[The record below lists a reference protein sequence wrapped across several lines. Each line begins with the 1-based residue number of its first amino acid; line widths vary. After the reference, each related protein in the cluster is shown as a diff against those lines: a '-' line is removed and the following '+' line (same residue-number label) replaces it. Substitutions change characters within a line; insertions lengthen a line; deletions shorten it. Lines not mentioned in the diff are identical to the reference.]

1 MEFWQLGNTTVR
13 SGMRLKD
20 GVAAFVEAGMTDGGI
35 RGEEG
40 DIRCRNALGRAG
52 IVKLGT
58 DKTNS
63 VGRKWR
69 AAMGKLGFLYP
80 EVKNKWGFQQ
90 SELGI
95 MDGVTPSGYAL
106 VKADTVPAIQ
116 DCFLRAMSVPTL
128 ETERGTLFAPLI
140 WVLNILLELEKKSGK
155 PCISFF
161 EMAAVVQ
168 VTNPDDGIDEV
179 VSRILELRILRAN
192 AASKRRFDKQY
203 FEKESGDMGC
213 NPHTFKDYADMNIR
227 YLKASGLVQA
237 YGKGIALVPEKHELA
252 ESLTQVD
259 SSQMTRLELYRELC
273 NGAHLPTDNA
283 EIALKVLKNQLS
295 QAKQM
300 GLLVDVDWASLNT
313 AREINAARYR
323 IEEQISG
330 KKEEIFAHEQA
341 SQWEE
346 IAKYMGM
353 LEKNKDKLVLDEEN
367 EVELRIPR
375 DERPA
380 YLEWILW
387 RAFLAIDT
395 LVNKPYEVRSFKIDQ
410 DFLPVGT
417 APGNRPDLI
426 AEFRNFVIVIEV
438 TLSESSRQE
447 AMEGEPV
454 RRHVADAVEKY
465 SKQGKP
471 VFGLFI
477 AKNID
482 SNTAET
488 FRIGV
493 WYNKEDKK
501 LELNIIPF
509 TIAQFKNI
517 FEYLF
522 RSGTASPDQML
533 RIMTVC
539 QKDRT
544 LDAPLWKNSI
554 NSRVEILTTEIINN
568 YEV

>member
-179 VSRILELRILRAN
+179 VSQILELRILRAN

-544 LDAPLWKNSI
+544 LDAPLWKKSI
-554 NSRVEILTTEIINN
+554 NSRVEILTKEIINN

>member
-95 MDGVTPSGYAL
+95 MDGVTPSGSAL
-106 VKADTVPAIQ
+106 AKADTVPAIQ

-533 RIMTVC
+533 RIMTIC

-554 NSRVEILTTEIINN
+554 NSRVEILTKEIINN

>member
-533 RIMTVC
+533 HIMTIC

-554 NSRVEILTTEIINN
+554 NSRVEILTKEIINN

>member
-20 GVAAFVEAGMTDGGI
+20 GVAALVKAGMTEGGI
-35 RGEEG
+35 RGHDG
-40 DIRCRNALGRAG
+40 DIRYRNILGRAG
-52 IVKLGT
+52 IVRLGT
-58 DKTNS
+58 DNTNS

-80 EVKNKWGFQQ
+80 KVKNKWGFQQ

-213 NPHTFKDYADMNIR
+213 NPQTFKDYADMNIR
-227 YLKASGLVQA
+227 YLKTSGLVQA

-533 RIMTVC
+533 RIMTIC

-554 NSRVEILTTEIINN
+554 NSRVEILTKEIINN

>member
-533 RIMTVC
+533 RIMTIC

-554 NSRVEILTTEIINN
+554 NSRVEILTKEIINN

>member
-63 VGRKWR
+63 VGREWR

-554 NSRVEILTTEIINN
+554 NSRVEILTKEIINN

>member
-58 DKTNS
+58 DKTNG

-554 NSRVEILTTEIINN
+554 NSRVEILTKEIINN

>member
-330 KKEEIFAHEQA
+330 EKEEIFAHEQA

-554 NSRVEILTTEIINN
+554 NSRVEILTKEIINN